1 MGFSQAL
8 SGVGAASQQLDVVG
22 NNIANSQTSGFKS
35 SSVQFA
41 DVFANSQVGLG
52 TRVSGVLQDFSNGN
66 LESTGRNLD
75 LAITGS
81 GFFRFEQDGQVGYSR
96 NGQLTMT
103 ADGYLV
109 NSQGARVMGYGLSD
123 ANDPFSGVA
132 PGGQPKA
139 LKVPANDMPASAT
152 SRVTS
157 VYNMD
162 AGASAADAD
171 KNKVSLQAVD
181 ANGDLVKVDSS
192 GAYDSTGSPLNID
205 LKYNYSNSYT
215 AYDSLGNTRNVT
227 NYFEK
232 VGDNQWKVTT
242 AVDGKLAFTGTGAG
256 VDNSYLQNSSWVK
269 FDGNGQLAQYSELND
284 PTTPTPDNPNKR
296 ADGEVVGI
304 VKAGFQLSLASS
316 SVSESNGNAAAGYYD
331 LNNAYSD
338 ANVENPGVASSAAE
352 VSFPVDGGANQPL
365 SFAMDLSG
373 TTQFANDSTQNTLT
387 QNGYTSGSLI
397 GISIADDGTVM
408 RNYSNEKSVAA
419 GQITLANF
427 RNPEGLKA
435 SGDNMWAATESS
447 GAEVLG
453 TAGVGQFGSIA
464 PETLEQSN
472 VDLTQELVNLIIAQR
487 NYQANTNSIR
497 TQSEVMDQIAQ
508 LR

>member
-41 DVFANSQVGLG
+41 DVFANSQIGLG

-103 ADGYLV
+103 ADGDLV
-109 NSQGARVMGYGLSD
+109 NAQGAKLMGYGLSGG
-123 ANDPFSGVA
+123 PFSKVVT
-132 PGGQPKA
+132 GGQPVA
-139 LKVPANDMPASAT
+139 LNIPSDDMPAQAT
-152 SRVTS
+152 GVDTGVKA
-157 VYNMD
+157 VYNLD
-162 AGASAADAD
+162 AS
-171 KNKVSLQAVD
+171 VD
-181 ANGDLVKVDSS
+181 QNDSS
-192 GAYDSTGSPLNID
+192 ALSTVNLTAQLDDNSGQKLDVPVD
-205 LKYNYSNSYT
+205 YNYSNSFT
-215 AYDSLGNTRNVT
+215 LYDSLGNQRNATV
-227 NYFEK
+227 YFK
-232 VGDNQWKVTT
+232 KSGDNTWQSTL
-242 AVDGKLAFTGTGAG
+242 AVDGVLSASSFTDSNGDGVNDTAQLNNQFTMNFDPNGSLAG
-256 VDNSYLQNSSWVK
+256 VLQN
-269 FDGNGQLAQYSELND
+269 GTL
-284 PTTPTPDNPNKR
+284 TTPAATPSITFNSDQLGGG
-296 ADGEVVGI
+296 AD
-304 VKAGFQLSLASS
+304 QLNFDFSLA
-316 SVSESNGNAAAGYYD
+316 
-331 LNNAYSD
+331 
-338 ANVENPGVASSAAE
+338 
-352 VSFPVDGGANQPL
+352 
-365 SFAMDLSG
+365 G
-373 TTQFANDSTQNTLT
+373 TTQFANDSTQNSLV
-387 QNGYTSGSLI
+387 QDGYTSGSLI
-397 GISIADDGTVM
+397 GVSVADDGTVM
-408 RNYSNEKSVAA
+408 RNYTNEKSVAA
-419 GQITLANF
+419 GKIAMANF

-453 TAGVGQFGSIA
+453 TAGVGQFGGIA